1 MKKIL
6 QFIKKYYI
14 FEIVTF
20 ILSLISL
27 RISSWISSSQLALER
42 EIWNYERQE
51 KSANHI
57 SNAYDKIMENE
68 ALYNVW
74 MAISGKIPFEK
85 WMKFGLFIDQLEWL
99 WAKYCQAQVFTKD
112 LKDYRPFFEKICK
125 NWEVLR
131 IFKSKNGLSKICLD
145 VIWEDGMWAYYRET
159 GSCNVLK

>member
-20 ILSLISL
+20 TLSFISL

-51 KSANHI
+51 KSTNHI

-68 ALYNVW
+68 ALYKVW
-74 MAISGKIPFEK
+74 RAISGEIPFEK
-85 WMKFGLFIDQLEWL
+85 WMQFRLFIDQLEWL
-99 WAKYCQAQVFTKD
+99 WGKYCQAQVFTKD

-145 VIWEDGMWAYYRET
+145 VIWEEGMWVYYRET
-159 GSCNVLK
+159 GSYNVLK